1 MPGFGATGGVASY
14 SRALVSPDGKIA
26 FVSDRATGMDALNTL
41 PVLEMS
47 YRLVRL
53 SVPFCEKDTAKT
65 AGAVW
70 VAHKKTWAC
79 APHRIEDFRSWLT
92 GQPEEFDLLA
102 EN

>member
-1 MPGFGATGGVASY
+1 MPGFGAAGGAASY

-41 PVLEMS
+41 PVLEIS

-53 SVPFCEKDTAKT
+53 FVPFCEKDSAKT

-79 APHRIEDFRSWLT
+79 APCRIEEFRSWLPEH
-92 GQPEEFDLLA
+92 PEEFDLLA